1 MFCPNCGKPVK
12 DGARFCGH
20 CGARMDSE
28 EEKNNVVYGAYD
40 DYEDDN
46 VDIGRSSR
54 KRKSMWLL
62 PLLIAL
68 LVLVGLGTAFAVV
81 KFVPAFSDMLPW
93 GQEKQAKDADADE
106 DELERELEEAVEE
119 DEADQKTAAQQKSA
133 KKQQGKGEIAAKTDR
148 ETVPGKAADVTEEEP
163 EDEDTAEAQISGA
176 SSYSAGTNVVP
187 ESSGQ
192 MRQTPVNSAGSST
205 ASVGTAAAPVS
216 SSAET
221 AAANAYV
228 GTTGT
233 SADYVLPDS
242 SSRALTAADLAGLS
256 KDDLRLARNEIYARH
271 GRIFTSEDLAAYFAS
286 KSWYRGTVSAANF
299 SDNLLSQVEKD
310 NIKLIKQLEEK
321 LP

>member
-28 EEKNNVVYGAYD
+28 EEKNNVVYGVYN

-46 VDIGRSSR
+46 DDIGRSSR
-54 KRKSMWLL
+54 VGKRMWLL

-68 LVLVGLGTAFAVV
+68 LVLVGLGTAFSVV
-81 KFVPAFSDMLPW
+81 KFVPAFSSMLPW
-93 GQEKQAKDADADE
+93 GQEKQAKNADVDE
-106 DELERELEEAVEE
+106 DALERELEEAVEE

-163 EDEDTAEAQISGA
+163 EEEDTAEAQMSGA
-176 SSYSAGTNVVP
+176 VSYSAGTNVVP
-187 ESSGQ
+187 ESGGQ
-192 MRQTPVNSAGSST
+192 MRQTPVNSVGSST
-205 ASVGTAAAPVS
+205 ASVGTAAAPGS

-221 AAANAYV
+221 AAANAYA

-256 KDDLRLARNEIYARH
+256 KDELRLARNEIYARH

-321 LP
+321 LS